1 MAAKNP
7 NSNRNKVL
15 VSFCSCCESVIHRSV
30 GTEDRRTI
38 IEHEEHTQGFPVT
51 NAAAT
56 NACILACYSLISA
69 RLKPNEVHTW
79 LFYSRS
85 SWQLTPAITRA
96 HVRTSS

>member
-1 MAAKNP
+1 MAPDCVTAGDKEETASP
-7 NSNRNKVL
+7 TAVAAEL
-15 VSFCSCCESVIHRSV
+15 EFV

-38 IEHEEHTQGFPVT
+38 IEHEEHTQGFPAT

-69 RLKPNEVHTW
+69 QLEPNEVHTW